1 MEQVQKKS
9 DNRTNIRAPRGAIG
23 ALRTTF
29 WLLER
34 LAPGQGSALA
44 EKLWC
49 RVPAVG
55 GSARRDLRPR
65 PGEPIEARVGGRRV
79 VGETWGD
86 GPTVYLSAGWGGWRG
101 QVGALVDPLVD
112 KGFRVV
118 TFDALSHGES
128 DPGAMGPQH
137 STLGEYADSLAAVAG
152 VAGEPY
158 AIVAHSAGCVA
169 AALAAGDGL
178 PVRQLVF
185 IAPMA
190 DPVPYIH
197 DFRRI
202 LGFGGRI
209 EAGLIARLERQ
220 VGRSLADFNVLSL
233 AEKLPVPL
241 LVVHDRQDKETRFA
255 DGVAITEAWSDAELV
270 PTEGLGHRR
279 ILSDPA
285 VVARVT
291 GFLAERRG

>member
-1 MEQVQKKS
+1 MA
-9 DNRTNIRAPRGAIG
+9 DNRTNIRAPRGVIG
-23 ALRTTF
+23 ALRTSF
-29 WLLER
+29 RLLEGV
-34 LAPGQGSALA
+34 APGPGSALA

-49 RVPAVG
+49 RVPAAG
-55 GSARRDLRPR
+55 GTARRDLRPS
-65 PGEPIEARVGGRRV
+65 PGEPVEARVGGRRV
-79 VGETWGD
+79 VGESWGE

-101 QVGALVDPLVD
+101 QVGALVSPLVD
-112 KGFRVV
+112 SGFRVV

-128 DPGAMGPQH
+128 AAGAMGPQH
-137 STLGEYADSLAAVAG
+137 STLGEFADSLTAIAG

-169 AALAAGDGL
+169 AALAVADGL
-178 PVRQLVF
+178 PVQRLVF

-209 EAGLIARLERQ
+209 EAGLIARLEQR
-220 VGRSLADFNVLSL
+220 VGRSLADFDVLAL
-233 AEKLPVPL
+233 AKKLPVPL
-241 LVVHDRQDKETRFA
+241 LVIHDRQDKETRFT
-255 DGVAITEAWSDAELV
+255 DGVAITEAWASDAELV

-285 VVARVT
+285 VTARVA
-291 GFLAERRG
+291 GFLTDRRG